1 MAAQRPRTANTGERA
16 TGSLIAALVLH
27 VCLFPF
33 WMAIGL
39 VWAGTPARTIDR
51 VIVNTYACT
60 AVFGWPV
67 VVITLVIWWWQGR
80 DRLAWRA
87 LLAAGTLLVPIALLL
102 LLSGR
107 VRRAVV
113 PPRR

>member
-1 MAAQRPRTANTGERA
+1 MAAQRPRTATGERA
-16 TGSLIAALVLH
+16 TGSLIAALILH
-27 VCLFPF
+27 VCLLPY

-39 VWAGTPARTIDR
+39 VWTGTPARTIDL
-51 VIVNTYACT
+51 VIVNTYAYT

-67 VVITLVIWWWQGR
+67 VVIALMIWWWQGR
-80 DRLAWRA
+80 SRLAWRA